1 MINRIHKC
9 RFCTYFTT
17 VKCNLLRHENAKH
30 NNENLEKDEKQN
42 DIPNGQNDISN
53 GQNDIPKR
61 QNDIPNRQNDIPTV
75 QDDKLND
82 LVCQKCSKVYK
93 TKKNLIKHER
103 ICNKVDNLTCPRCM
117 KSFTHRNNKNRHIK
131 ADKCEARSIIH
142 SRNPNIQNVVNNNT
156 TNIGVQNNYII
167 NNYHQERLDY
177 FTFEKMLEIWKK
189 GYSAAFSLT
198 NEIHFNKSFPENK
211 NILKNDKTSALVKE
225 NGSFVTR
232 DIKMLAEEL
241 FNHKSSIIQDFA
253 YKNKAKIC
261 ESVEMEVYEEIAD
274 LLMKLFIKQPMNQ
287 YKKQVTKIVDMIKNN

>member
-9 RFCTYFTT
+9 KFCTYFTT
-17 VKCNLLRHENAKH
+17 VKCNLIRHENAKH
-30 NNENLEKDEKQN
+30 NYEKLEKQNDIPCGQN
-42 DIPNGQNDISN
+42 DIPNGQNDIPD
-53 GQNDIPKR
+53 GQNDIP
-61 QNDIPNRQNDIPTV
+61 DG
-75 QDDKLND
+75 QDDKLYN
-82 LVCQKCSKVYK
+82 LICKKCSKIYK
-93 TKKNLIKHER
+93 SKKNLIKHESK
-103 ICNKVDNLTCPRCM
+103 CNKVDNLTCPRCM

-142 SRNPNIQNVVNNNT
+142 SRNPNVQNVVNNNNNNNT
-156 TNIGVQNNYII
+156 TNNNIGVQNNYII

-198 NEIHFNKSFPENK
+198 NEMHFNKAFPENK

-225 NGSFVTR
+225 NGSFVTK

-261 ESVEMEVYEEIAD
+261 ESVDMEVYEEIAD